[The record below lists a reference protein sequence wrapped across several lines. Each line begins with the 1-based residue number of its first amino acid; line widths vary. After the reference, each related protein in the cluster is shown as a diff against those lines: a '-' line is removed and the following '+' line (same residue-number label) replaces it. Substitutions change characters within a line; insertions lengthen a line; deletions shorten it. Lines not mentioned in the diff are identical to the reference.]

1 MQDDDGRLVEAIARA
16 IKERCDRSPTG
27 YPGEDAL
34 ARAALSAIEREG
46 WKVVPVEPTEEM
58 VTAMHS
64 EVDDLG
70 RHFHRILYRAALSAS
85 PKQGK

>member
-1 MQDDDGRLVEAIARA
+1 M
-16 IKERCDRSPTG
+16 
-27 YPGEDAL
+27 
-34 ARAALSAIEREG
+34 
-46 WKVVPVEPTEEM
+46 PVEPTEEM